1 MNPFQDF
8 YDVAAKFKV
17 WMLRQQIDQLRAD
30 QNELMKHLKE
40 KDSSVVEELSFSSA
54 IAQNHR
60 HVDQH
65 SVAVDRNIRQT
76 MVAHGLSYEDA
87 YRRVNPKF

>member
-8 YDVAAKFKV
+8 YDAAAKFKV
-17 WMLRQQIDQLRAD
+17 WILRQQIDQLRAD
-30 QNELMKHLKE
+30 QNEMMKRFKE
-40 KDSSVVEELSFSSA
+40 KDSSVVEELSFSDA